1 MKRWLSIFVAMIILC
16 MPLNCLAAGD
26 VYEDTLAETF
36 THEDTVLPYRL
47 MLPENYNQE
56 ESYPLILFLHGAGER
71 GTDNLT
77 QMKNVFQ
84 KIANRNKDAILLAP
98 QCDPDNQWVDT
109 PWAQGPYSVDDVPES
124 NELQAVMAL
133 IKNVQENY
141 SVDAD
146 RIYATGLSMGAFGV
160 WDLMV
165 RHNDVFA
172 AGIACCGGGDPS
184 KGMVLKDTPM
194 YVFHGDADPTVPVT
208 GSREVVSAIMEAGGE
223 VIEYIEYPGFQHGI
237 WDIAF
242 EEVGLFDVLKEHRLS
257 DRTGVFPDGTKVPEE
272 VGQFVDDTTTTG
284 AKDNQGQNKS
294 FNPIWLFVGCGIAV
308 VVVVVVILVLK
319 NRKKSEK

>member
-1 MKRWLSIFVAMIILC
+1 MKKWLSIVLAMMLLC
-16 MPLNCLAAGD
+16 MPLTSQAAGD
-26 VYEDTLAETF
+26 VYVDTAAETF
-36 THEDTVLPYRL
+36 VHGETTLPYRL
-47 MLPENYNQE
+47 MLPQDYDED

-84 KIANRNKDAILLAP
+84 KIANKNPGAILLAP
-98 QCDPDNQWVDT
+98 QCNQENQWVDT
-109 PWAQGPYSVDDVPES
+109 PWENGPYSTDEVSES

-133 IKNVQENY
+133 LEQIQENY
-141 SVDAD
+141 SVDKD

-172 AGIACCGGGDPS
+172 AGVACCGGGDPS
-184 KGMVLKDTPM
+184 KGEFLKDTPM

-208 GSREVVSAIMEAGGE
+208 GSRDVVNAILEAGGE
-223 VIEYIEYPGFQHGI
+223 TVFYTEYPGFPHGI

-242 EEVGLFDVLKEHRLS
+242 EEVGLFDALLEHRLS
-257 DRTGVFPDGTKVPEE
+257 DRYEIETEDISEDAEATEDANDSKEDAENTQLYIYIGVGVA
-272 VGQFVDDTTTTG
+272 VALIIV
-284 AKDNQGQNKS
+284 
-294 FNPIWLFVGCGIAV
+294 IIV
-308 VVVVVVILVLK
+308 VVVLLK
-319 NRKKSEK
+319 KKNKK

>member
-1 MKRWLSIFVAMIILC
+1 MKKWLSVVLAMILLC
-16 MPLNCLAAGD
+16 MPFTTQAAGD
-26 VYEDTLAETF
+26 VYVDTAAETF
-36 THEDTVLPYRL
+36 VHGDTTLPYRL
-47 MLPENYNQE
+47 MLPEDYDEE

-84 KIANRNKDAILLAP
+84 KIANKNPQAILVAP
-98 QCDPDNQWVDT
+98 QCNQENQWVDT
-109 PWAQGPYSVDDVPES
+109 PWANGPYSTDEVPES

-133 IKNVQENY
+133 LEQIQENY
-141 SVDAD
+141 SVDKD

-172 AGIACCGGGDPS
+172 AGVACCGGGDPS
-184 KGMVLKDTPM
+184 KGEFLKDTPM

-208 GSREVVSAIMEAGGE
+208 GSRDTVNAIIEAGGE
-223 VIEYIEYPGFQHGI
+223 QVFYTEYPGYPHGI

-242 EEVGLFDVLKEHRLS
+242 EETGLFDALMEYRLS
-257 DRTGVFPDGTKVPEE
+257 DRYETEKETETTEE
-272 VGQFVDDTTTTG
+272 VVEENDSTNDLQMYLYIAG
-284 AKDNQGQNKS
+284 AAVAL
-294 FNPIWLFVGCGIAV
+294 IVIVAV
-308 VVVVVVILVLK
+308 VVLLA
-319 NRKKSEK
+319 KKKK